1 MVPRVA
7 QEICGIALV
16 TGMTSSMAQMT
27 SWVALVTSW
36 VALVIS
42 WVTQVTFWVAL
53 LTSCVVYRSDQFIRR
68 GAIKN
73 SSTLPTA
80 QTQHSTK
87 TNGVA
92 TDSLREFKWRH
103 RSYFLFLDAPS
114 HLYKRVCPS
123 DRPPVGP
130 SHSGLKLQEIDA
142 FNSKT

>member
-53 LTSCVVYRSDQFIRR
+53 LTSCVVYRSHQFKRR

-92 TDSLREFKWRH
+92 MDSLREFKWRH
-103 RSYFLFLDAPS
+103 QGYFLFLDVPS

-123 DRPPVGP
+123 VGP
-130 SHSGLKLQEIDA
+130 SIDP
-142 FNSKT
+142 